1 MKKLQYHIP
10 GMDCPAEERLI
21 RMKLEGV
28 EGLKRLD
35 FDLDG
40 RNLEVLHE
48 GDAEDIT
55 PLVGSLHMGGQL
67 MSEADYSGDSSPA
80 LANDLERKML
90 WAVLIINAVFFVGEM
105 IAGWLSGSMGLVA
118 DSLDMLADAF
128 VYGLSLGAVGAAL
141 MRKKRVAAVSGY
153 LQLLLA
159 GLGLTEVVRR
169 FLGAEV
175 FPEFRTM
182 IIVSALALLANATS
196 LVLLQKS
203 RSKGEHV
210 RASQICTSN
219 DVIINAGIIV
229 SAVLVY
235 YTDSAL
241 PDLLTGTAVF
251 GLVVWGAIRIIKLS
265 R

>member
-1 MKKLQYHIP
+1 MKKLCYHIP
-10 GMDCPAEERLI
+10 GMDCGAEERLI

-28 EGLKRLD
+28 SGLKHLE

-40 RNLEVLHE
+40 RRLEVYHE
-48 GDAEDIT
+48 GEETDIT
-55 PLVGSLHMGGQL
+55 PLIGSLNMGGRL
-67 MSEADYSGDSSPA
+67 VEETESDAEAPVATGNA
-80 LANDLERKML
+80 LERKML
-90 WAVLIINAVFFVGEM
+90 WAVLIINASFFVGEM

-128 VYGLSLGAVGAAL
+128 VYGLSLWVVGAAVFK
-141 MRKKRVAAVSGY
+141 KKRVAAVSGY

-159 GLGLTEVVRR
+159 FMGLSEVLRR

-182 IIVSALALLANATS
+182 IIVSALALIANSTS
-196 LVLLQKS
+196 LVLLLKS
-203 RSKGEHV
+203 RSRGEHI
-210 RASQICTSN
+210 RASQICSSN

-229 SAVLVY
+229 SGILVY
-235 YTDSAL
+235 YTRSPL
-241 PDLLTGTAVF
+241 PDLIVGSLVF